1 MASTETTIIVS
12 QARTIIETMQQGFA
26 TNRPLL
32 SEGHR
37 MRRFSIAFV
46 VLGWICFPT
55 SASFSASV
63 KLVITFAS
71 LNERTVGAF
80 LVAEDQGFFAKQD
93 LDVKFVNVRSGPVAL
108 AALASGESQFQTGSS
123 TGSTLGAIAGGL
135 DAVFVAGLVN
145 RLTGTFMVVP
155 AIKIPAE
162 LKKKR
167 LGVQSMGGGIWM
179 NTMLTLDHWGLDP
192 SREGISF
199 RVIGDEAVLA
209 QAIASGII
217 DGAYLSYTFA
227 SVLKRQGYRMLADLA
242 KLNIPYQSTGLLAR
256 RNFVQSSPDVVEKL
270 LRAVV
275 EAIVFIQNPANK
287 LAVMK
292 SLAKGLRLQKV
303 EETAE
308 GYEVMRTLYEQR
320 IYPNAAGIR
329 NVIRLLGP
337 TNAKIAHL
345 RAEDVIDDRIV
356 KKLEQEGLF
365 K

>member
-1 MASTETTIIVS
+1 MHH
-12 QARTIIETMQQGFA
+12 RLA
-26 TNRPLL
+26 TNRHLL
-32 SEGHR
+32 SEDNR
-37 MRRFSIAFV
+37 MRRFSIVWA
-46 VLGWICFPT
+46 VLGCICFSA
-55 SASFSASV
+55 SASFCATP

-80 LVAEDQGFFAKQD
+80 LVAEDQGLFAKQD

-145 RLTGTFMVVP
+145 RLTGTFMVAPSIKTP
-155 AIKIPAE
+155 AD

-192 SREGISF
+192 NREGISF

-209 QAIASGII
+209 QSIASGII

-242 KLNIPYQSTGLLAR
+242 KLNVPYQSTGLLAR
-256 RNFVQSSPDVVEKL
+256 RSFVQSSPDVVERV

-275 EAIVFIQNPANK
+275 EAVAFIQNPANK

-308 GYEVMRTLYEQR
+308 GYEVMRTLFEQR

-337 TNAKIAHL
+337 ANAKIAQL
-345 RAEDVIDDRIV
+345 KAEDIIDDRIV
-356 KKLEQEGLF
+356 RKLDQEGAL